1 LGEFNV
7 DPLHPRARPSWA
19 TPVRMRLAANRTTT
33 GEDFMKSADLFHLVM
48 IKPTHY
54 DDDGYPIQWWRSAI
68 PANTLAAVHGL
79 ALDCQKRRVLGWEVE
94 LRLSVLD
101 ETNTRVRPG
110 RIAAGIRRLGGRS
123 LIGLVGV
130 QSNQFPRAM
139 DLARQFLAEGLQ
151 VAIGGFHVSGCL
163 SMLPELP
170 AEIRQA
176 QEMGIAIFAGESE
189 AGGLEEVL
197 RDAYA
202 GTLKPLY
209 NRMKELPALEGEP
222 VPMLWRDAVRRTEGH
237 RSSFDLGR
245 GCPFQC
251 SFCTIINVQGRKSR
265 FRTPDDLELIIREN
279 ARQGVRK
286 FFITDDNFA
295 RNRDWEA
302 LFDRLIWL
310 RESEGL
316 KFKLVIQVDTLCHK
330 IPGFIEKA
338 CRAGV
343 NRCFIGLENINPDN
357 LMAAKKRQNK
367 ITEYRHMLQK
377 WRQHGVTTYAGYIL
391 GFPNDTR
398 ESILRDIEI
407 IKRELPV
414 DLLEF
419 FFLTPL
425 PGSEDHRNL
434 LNSGIWMDP
443 DLNKYDLNHRVTHHA
458 RMSDAEWEQV
468 YEEAWHAYYSPEHS
482 RTVLRRA
489 AALPEGRPRA
499 KMRLMLWFYMML
511 CIEKVHPLEG
521 GVFRRKY
528 RTDRRSGLT
537 VEGPLVFYPRYWAE
551 TACKAL
557 RYAGMFHRGY
567 RIYRSVMRHPDKA
580 IYSDLAITPPDAG
593 ELETLD
599 IFGATSGGRAAVARK
614 RREDDQRA
622 RHVRLEAAQ

>member
-1 LGEFNV
+1 
-7 DPLHPRARPSWA
+7 
-19 TPVRMRLAANRTTT
+19 
-33 GEDFMKSADLFHLVM
+33 M

-54 DDDGYPIQWWRSAI
+54 DDDGYPIQWLRSAI

-79 ALDCQKRRVLGWEVE
+79 ALDCQKRQVLGPDVE
-94 LRLSVLD
+94 LRLSAYD
-101 ETNTRVRPG
+101 ETNFRIRPR
-110 RIAAGIRRLGGRS
+110 RIVADIQRAGGRS
-123 LIGLVGV
+123 LIAFIGV
-130 QSNQFPRAM
+130 QSNQFPRTM
-139 DLARQFLAEGLQ
+139 DLARQFLALGMR
-151 VAIGGFHVSGCL
+151 VAIGGFHVSGCI
-163 SMLPELP
+163 SMLAELP
-170 AEIRQA
+170 AEIREAQA
-176 QEMGIAIFAGESE
+176 LGIAIFAGEAE
-189 AGGLEEVL
+189 DGALDEVL
-197 RDAYA
+197 RDAWA

-209 NRMKELPALEGEP
+209 NRMDKLPALEGQP
-222 VPMLWRDAVRRTEGH
+222 VPMLWRDAVSRTEGH

-265 FRTPDDLELIIREN
+265 FRTPDDLELIIRDN
-279 ARQGVRK
+279 AKQGVRK

-295 RNRDWEA
+295 RNKDWEH
-302 LFDRLIWL
+302 LFDRLIHL
-310 RESEGL
+310 RQTEGL

-338 CRAGV
+338 AQAGV
-343 NRCFIGLENINPDN
+343 NRAFIGLENINPDN

-367 ITEYRHMLQK
+367 ITEYRYMLQK

-425 PGSEDHRNL
+425 PGSEDHKNL
-434 LNSGIWMDP
+434 LASKIWMDP

-458 RMSDAEWEQV
+458 RMSDAEWERV
-468 YEEAWHAYYSPEHS
+468 YEEAWHAYYSPEHFK
-482 RTVLRRA
+482 TVISRA
-489 AALPEGRPRA
+489 AALPDGRPRA

-528 RTDRRSGLT
+528 RTDRRAGRPIES
-537 VEGPLVFYPRYWAE
+537 PLVFYPKYWAE
-551 TACKAL
+551 TAGKAW
-557 RYAGMFHRGY
+557 RYAKMFWDGW
-567 RIYRSVMRHPDKA
+567 RIYRGVARDPAHA
-580 IYSDLAITPPDAG
+580 RYTDLAITPPSEG
-593 ELETLD
+593 ELEALE
-599 IFGATSGGRAAVARK
+599 IFSQTAGGKAAVAK
-614 RREDDQRA
+614 KHREDDQRA
-622 RHVRLEAAQ
+622 KLARLQAAE